1 MKQTPLYEK
10 HVALGAKLVD
20 FAGYEMPIQ
29 YVGINQEHMAVRLSS
44 GLFDVSHM
52 GEFII
57 SGEGAEA
64 FLDNMTVNDVKSI
77 QPWQAQYSAMCFE
90 NGGIIDDLLIYRYP
104 DHFMLVVNCAN
115 MEKDLDWLVAHK
127 PENVD
132 IMDMSDQTGLIAFQ
146 GPKCREIL
154 QKVADIDL
162 HTMDFYWFGVG
173 NINGHPAT
181 IARTGYTGE
190 LGFEIYADNDAIS
203 GIWDA
208 IMNAD
213 GDAVAPVGLGCR
225 DTLRMEMK
233 YALYGN
239 DIDKTT
245 NPVEAGLGWITKL
258 DKGDFIGKNALVQA
272 KENLSR
278 RLVCIEMIDRGI
290 PRKGYPIMVD
300 GDQVGAVTSGT
311 QSPSLKRGIGIGYL
325 EKQHTKIGT
334 ELGMEVRNKSL
345 KCKVVKPPFYKEG
358 SVNT

>member
-77 QPWQAQYSAMCFE
+77 RPWQAQYSAMCFE

-146 GPKCREIL
+146 GPKSREIL

-190 LGFEIYADNDAIS
+190 LGFEIYADNDAIG
-203 GIWDA
+203 GIWDT
-208 IMNAD
+208 ILD
-213 GDAVAPVGLGCR
+213 SGEDDVDIVGLGCR
-225 DTLRMEMK
+225 DTLRIEMK

-239 DIDKTT
+239 DIDETT

-290 PRKGYPIMVD
+290 PRKGYPIIVD
-300 GDQVGAVTSGT
+300 GEQVGAVTSGT
-311 QSPSLKRGIGIGYL
+311 QSPSLKRGIGIGYV
-325 EKQHTKIGT
+325 EKQHAKIGI
-334 ELGMEVRNKSL
+334 ELGMEVRNKNL